1 MKTLF
6 LVMAQFESAEI
17 PLEKLC
23 DQFGMNTA
31 NANRKAALHELPVPF
46 YKKAGKG
53 GYFCTIED
61 WANYIDTKAA
71 VARQEWQKMNGQTAG
86 ARA

>member
-1 MKTLF
+1 MNTLF
-6 LVMAQFESAEI
+6 LVMAQFETAEI

-23 DQFGMNTA
+23 DQFGMSLPQ
-31 NANRKAALHELPVPF
+31 ANRKAALHDLPVPF

-53 GYFCTIED
+53 GYFCAASD
-61 WANYIDTKAA
+61 WASYIDKKAA
-71 VARQEWQKMNGQTAG
+71 AARNEWQKMNNQYG